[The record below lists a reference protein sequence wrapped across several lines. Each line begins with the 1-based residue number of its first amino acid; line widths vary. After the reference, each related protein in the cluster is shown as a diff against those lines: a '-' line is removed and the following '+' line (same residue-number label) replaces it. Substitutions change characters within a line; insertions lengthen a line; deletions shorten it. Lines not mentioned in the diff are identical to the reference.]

1 VFQIPY
7 MAGAGG
13 NLVVL
18 LPNGITAF
26 RFADGDNN
34 DVDTMVLAGEALRP
48 FPCPA
53 GSGETPSPQERQ
65 PLRAS
70 DLRAEFPGNTFY
82 ADPLNVFPG
91 PLGIRFNLFV
101 AADGVVYGTWKDA
114 DAIRRRSVAHH
125 VQRALCAALPHMA
138 RVGWPTGT
146 LLRRAPGG
154 GDLRLLSQ

>member
-1 VFQIPY
+1 

-114 DAIRRRSVAHH
+114 DAID
-125 VQRALCAALPHMA
+125 
-138 RVGWPTGT
+138 VGRWHIMSNGHFCRT
-146 LLRRAPGG
+146 
-154 GDLRLLSQ
+154 